1 MRGAVAAHHVS
12 KAIEEDAR
20 MPIQISQLTKW
31 FTPPIVVPAVIALM
45 IVSYSLYRY
54 FALQPV

>member
-1 MRGAVAAHHVS
+1 
-12 KAIEEDAR
+12 